1 MSILDDLKN
10 DNDKLSIED
19 LKTWDNDFKEV
30 ENIFRTVKDK
40 DLQGVLDKF
49 HKLGIDVTSDT
60 HEPLE
65 YIDFNYG
72 SLTCTISKSLQDD
85 KIELLTDGIEG
96 YIRRD
101 GIELTGFYTVD
112 IKEVRKIL
120 TDLT

>member
-1 MSILDDLKN
+1 MSILEELKN
-10 DNDKLSIED
+10 NELAIED
-19 LKTWDNDFKEV
+19 LKAWDNDFKEV
-30 ENIFRTVKDK
+30 ENIFETVKDK
-40 DLQGVLDKF
+40 DLQGILDRF
-49 HKLGIDVTSDT
+49 HRIGIDVTSDT

-72 SLTCTISKSLQDD
+72 SLTCTISKNWQND

-101 GIELTGFYTVD
+101 GQELSGFYTVD

-120 TDLT
+120 ADLT

>member
-30 ENIFRTVKDK
+30 ENIFKTVKDK
-40 DLQGVLDKF
+40 DLQGVLDSF
-49 HKLGIDVTSDT
+49 HRLGINVTSDT

-65 YIDFNYG
+65 YVDFNYG
-72 SLTCTISKSLQDD
+72 SLTCTISKNWQDN

-101 GIELTGFYTVD
+101 GQELSGFYTID
-112 IKEVRKIL
+112 IKEVREVLKQV
-120 TDLT
+120 